1 MHESNILKIKIET
14 EKIVQQALTINKN
27 EEFKRILENEG
38 DKLKNLEFII
48 SIVGTVKAGKSTTIN
63 AIVGQEILP
72 NRAYPMTT
80 LPTLVTHKKGQVEP
94 KLTMPKYETL
104 NKFLNQVR
112 EKLKRVS
119 NGEFSKDSHG
129 KEIIKTISDKNLRFK
144 EIYQGKDNIYIFLQ
158 TLNDLMRLAK
168 DIKLTP
174 PYKEFEKINELPRIE
189 IEFYYLN
196 HLEDMS
202 NTRLS
207 LLDTPGPDEFGH
219 SEDLKNIFRT
229 QLKQSSAIMLV
240 MNYTVIN
247 NEGAGKTREEIKE
260 IRNLIKDE
268 HLFVLVNKFDERTSK
283 DPDYENTKQNISK
296 SMFDSKLKVEN
307 IFPISARLAYLVNI
321 ARRELS
327 LKGKINKTIPW
338 VEDFGDKI
346 LGRKWE
352 NQIEN
357 ITEIEEACDEA
368 WKDSYF
374 KKPLEKIII
383 HGYSNSAFESL
394 GGILHKIEEINR
406 ILSNTFKTR
415 ESSLNDDI
423 QELKQNIEN
432 LKKDIENIGIVSRD
446 LDEKI
451 KNKLKDMESNIDEK
465 EKKILGKAKSQI
477 GEIYDDRESNEKE
490 KLKEEIKK
498 QDLEEE
504 RRREESEKNILK
516 PIGDILSSL
525 KANNTKKHRE
535 INQKHS
541 NVKTEKL
548 KKDGILKF
556 SNQSEAKLFIRDL
569 TDNLS
574 KNVNEIFNE
583 LDNMINSTKDEFI
596 PSLNKDIEQSIG
608 SIIVEIKERIG
619 EDIEI
624 KIPTLKIDKNKSKLD
639 YFDKSITEKSRQEKI
654 KKEQEGIKG
663 KVKRFFGELFGQD
676 DWGYDDDYKEIKDFI
691 ISKDSIDENIDKAFQ
706 NVSSEIKT
714 IINDLFK
721 NQIEKE
727 IRESV
732 SNLIQEIELYREEML
747 SVEKKKQADAFDKEK
762 EIALAKEDIE
772 SSKRLNER
780 ILKLK
785 DELVKSKING

>member
-112 EKLKRVS
+112 EKLKKDS

-219 SEDLKNIFRT
+219 SEELKNIFRT

-247 NEGAGKTREEIKE
+247 NEGAGKTREEVKE

-268 HLFVLVNKFDERTSK
+268 HFFVLVNKFDEKTSK

-296 SMFDSKLKVEN
+296 SMFDGKLKVEN

-374 KKPLEKIII
+374 KKPLDKIII

-415 ESSLNDDI
+415 ESSLNEDI
-423 QELKQNIEN
+423 QKLKQNIEN

-477 GEIYDDRESNEKE
+477 GEIYDDRESNQINER
-490 KLKEEIKK
+490 KK
-498 QDLEEE
+498 IEE
-504 RRREESEKNILK
+504 RRKES
-516 PIGDILSSL
+516 
-525 KANNTKKHRE
+525 KANPLYYFGANISALLHHKDNNKSSKNSDIETKQLE
-535 INQKHS
+535 
-541 NVKTEKL
+541 EK
-548 KKDGILKF
+548 GILEFKN
-556 SNQSEAKLFIRDL
+556 SDAAKLFIRDL

-574 KNVNEIFNE
+574 ENVNKIFNE

-596 PSLNKDIEQSIG
+596 PSLNKDIEKSIG
-608 SIIVEIKERIG
+608 SIIVKIKEKVG
-619 EDIEI
+619 ENIEI
-624 KIPTLKIDKNKSKLD
+624 RIPTLKIDKNKLKLD
-639 YFDKSITEKSRQEKI
+639 YFEEAIENG
-654 KKEQEGIKG
+654 KKYNPKKG
-663 KVKRFFGELFGQD
+663 NNLELLAG
-676 DWGYDDDYKEIKDFI
+676 
-691 ISKDSIDENIDKAFQ
+691 
-706 NVSSEIKT
+706 
-714 IINDLFK
+714 L
-721 NQIEKE
+721 
-727 IRESV
+727 
-732 SNLIQEIELYREEML
+732 
-747 SVEKKKQADAFDKEK
+747 KEK
-762 EIALAKEDIE
+762 
-772 SSKRLNER
+772 
-780 ILKLK
+780 
-785 DELVKSKING
+785 

>member
-219 SEDLKNIFRT
+219 SEELKNIFTT

-247 NEGAGKTREEIKE
+247 NEGAGKAREEIKE
-260 IRNLIKDE
+260 IQKLIEKE
-268 HLFVLVNKFDERTSK
+268 HLFILANKFDERTSK
-283 DPDYENTKQNISK
+283 DPDYEQTKQNISK
-296 SMFDSKLKVEN
+296 SMFNETIKENN
-307 IFPISARLAYLVNI
+307 IFPLSSKWAYLVNL
-321 ARRELS
+321 AKREIELN
-327 LKGKINKTIPW
+327 GKIDKNLSW
-338 VEDFGDKI
+338 AEDFGDEI

-352 NQIEN
+352 SKIEDN
-357 ITEIEEACDEA
+357 KEVEECCIEA
-368 WKDSYF
+368 WQDSYF
-374 KKPLEKIII
+374 EEPLNKIII
-383 HGYSNSAFESL
+383 HGYSNTTFKSL
-394 GGILHKIEEINR
+394 SSVLHKIKGINEELLNVFKVSENSLEKNIDTLNND
-406 ILSNTFKTR
+406 ISNLEKDIKNI
-415 ESSLNDDI
+415 SNIQKSLDEDI
-423 QELKQNIEN
+423 QKELENIEQNIEKQEEEFLQNAKNEIGNIYGNTNHMLMKNKKELRIKEQIERNKKLPNQIWERLIPSREN
-432 LKKDIENIGIVSRD
+432 LNEEKNDSKSKNEKELEENGKLRFENESDAKSFISELNEKLAFNVKNTLEKLDEMLNNQVSIFIPNLNEKIEDNIGSVI
-446 LDEKI
+446 EKI
-451 KNKLKDMESNIDEK
+451 KERVGDDVQIKIPNLKIDKDGNIVGNHLKDAVE
-465 EKKILGKAKSQI
+465 
-477 GEIYDDRESNEKE
+477 
-490 KLKEEIKK
+490 
-498 QDLEEE
+498 
-504 RRREESEKNILK
+504 
-516 PIGDILSSL
+516 
-525 KANNTKKHRE
+525 T
-535 INQKHS
+535 
-541 NVKTEKL
+541 KTEKL
-548 KKDGILKF
+548 R
-556 SNQSEAKLFIRDL
+556 KL
-569 TDNLS
+569 
-574 KNVNEIFNE
+574 
-583 LDNMINSTKDEFI
+583 
-596 PSLNKDIEQSIG
+596 
-608 SIIVEIKERIG
+608 
-619 EDIEI
+619 
-624 KIPTLKIDKNKSKLD
+624 
-639 YFDKSITEKSRQEKI
+639 
-654 KKEQEGIKG
+654 KEQEGFWG
-663 KVKRFFGELFGQD
+663 SFKRAISPD
-676 DWGYDDDYKEIKDFI
+676 DWEWGRDVDYVYSQYFELTKDGIDKQIDLAFEDVSKSIRKTTDDIFEHQIKHEISQSIDKLIKEIENYRCEMMDVVKKKLADTFDNKKAI
-691 ISKDSIDENIDKAFQ
+691 VSAKEYQEISIRLSERIEKSDSFLR
-706 NVSSEIKT
+706 EIK
-714 IINDLFK
+714 
-721 NQIEKE
+721 
-727 IRESV
+727 
-732 SNLIQEIELYREEML
+732 
-747 SVEKKKQADAFDKEK
+747 
-762 EIALAKEDIE
+762 
-772 SSKRLNER
+772 
-780 ILKLK
+780 
-785 DELVKSKING
+785 

>member
-112 EKLKRVS
+112 EKLKKDS

-219 SEDLKNIFRT
+219 SEELKNIFRT

-247 NEGAGKTREEIKE
+247 NEGAGKTREEVKE

-268 HLFVLVNKFDERTSK
+268 HFFVLVNKFDEKTSK

-296 SMFDSKLKVEN
+296 SMFDGKLKVEN

-374 KKPLEKIII
+374 KKPLDKIII

-415 ESSLNDDI
+415 ESSLNEDI
-423 QELKQNIEN
+423 QKLKQNIEN

-477 GEIYDDRESNEKE
+477 GEIYDDRESNQINER
-490 KLKEEIKK
+490 KK
-498 QDLEEE
+498 IEE
-504 RRREESEKNILK
+504 RRKE
-516 PIGDILSSL
+516 L
-525 KANNTKKHRE
+525 KANQPLNNIGANILALLHHKDNNKSSKNSDIETKQLE
-535 INQKHS
+535 
-541 NVKTEKL
+541 EK
-548 KKDGILKF
+548 GILEFKN
-556 SNQSEAKLFIRDL
+556 SDAAKLFITDL
-569 TDNLS
+569 TVNLS
-574 KNVNEIFNE
+574 ENVNKIFNE

-596 PSLNKDIEQSIG
+596 PSLNKDIEKSIG
-608 SIIVEIKERIG
+608 SIIVKIKEKVG
-619 EDIEI
+619 ENIEI
-624 KIPTLKIDKNKSKLD
+624 RIPTLKIDKNKLKLD
-639 YFDKSITEKSRQEKI
+639 YFEEAIENGKKYNPKKS
-654 KKEQEGIKG
+654 EQSGAFGWLKR
-663 KVKRFFGELFGQD
+663 KVDFFD
-676 DWGYDDDYKEIKDFI
+676 ANWGYDDGYDDIFK
-691 ISKDSIDENIDKAFQ
+691 ISKGNIDKNVDKAFQ
-706 NVSSEIKT
+706 NVSSEIQT

-727 IRESV
+727 IKESV
-732 SNLIQEIELYREEML
+732 SNLIQEIELYREEMI
-747 SVEKKKQADAFDKEK
+747 SVEKKNQADAFDKEK

>member
-112 EKLKRVS
+112 EKLKKDS

-219 SEDLKNIFRT
+219 SEELKNIFRT

-247 NEGAGKTREEIKE
+247 NEGAGKTREEVKE

-374 KKPLEKIII
+374 KKPLDKIII

-415 ESSLNDDI
+415 ESSLNEDI
-423 QELKQNIEN
+423 QKLKQNIEN

-477 GEIYDDRESNEKE
+477 GEIYDDRESNQINER
-490 KLKEEIKK
+490 KK
-498 QDLEEE
+498 IEE
-504 RRREESEKNILK
+504 RRKE
-516 PIGDILSSL
+516 L
-525 KANNTKKHRE
+525 KANQPLNNIGANILALLHHKDNNKSSKNSDIETKQLE
-535 INQKHS
+535 
-541 NVKTEKL
+541 EK
-548 KKDGILKF
+548 GILEFKN
-556 SNQSEAKLFIRDL
+556 SDAAKLFIRDL

-574 KNVNEIFNE
+574 ENVNKIFNE

-596 PSLNKDIEQSIG
+596 PSLNKDIEKSIG
-608 SIIVEIKERIG
+608 SIIVKIKEKVG
-619 EDIEI
+619 ENIEI
-624 KIPTLKIDKNKSKLD
+624 RIPTLKIDKNKLKLD
-639 YFDKSITEKSRQEKI
+639 YFEEAIENG
-654 KKEQEGIKG
+654 KKYNPKKREQSGAFGWLKR
-663 KVKRFFGELFGQD
+663 KVDFFD
-676 DWGYDDDYKEIKDFI
+676 ANWGYDDGYDDIFK
-691 ISKDSIDENIDKAFQ
+691 ISKGNIDKNVDKAFQ
-706 NVSSEIKT
+706 NVSSEIQT

-727 IRESV
+727 IKESV
-732 SNLIQEIELYREEML
+732 SNLIQEIELYREEMI
-747 SVEKKKQADAFDKEK
+747 SVEKKNQADAFDKEK

>member
-112 EKLKRVS
+112 EKLKKDS

-219 SEDLKNIFRT
+219 SEELKNIFRT

-247 NEGAGKTREEIKE
+247 NEGAGKTREEVKE

-268 HLFVLVNKFDERTSK
+268 HFFVLVNKFDEKTSK

-296 SMFDSKLKVEN
+296 SMFDGKLKVEN

-357 ITEIEEACDEA
+357 ITEIEEACAEA

-374 KKPLEKIII
+374 KKPLDKIII

-415 ESSLNDDI
+415 ESSLNEDI
-423 QELKQNIEN
+423 QKLKQNIEN
-432 LKKDIENIGIVSRD
+432 LKKDIENIGIVSKD

-451 KNKLKDMESNIDEK
+451 EAKLESIKSNIDEK
-465 EKKILGKAKSQI
+465 GKEFLKNAKYQI
-477 GEIYDDRESNEKE
+477 GKIYDDRESNQINER
-490 KLKEEIKK
+490 KK
-498 QDLEEE
+498 IEE
-504 RRREESEKNILK
+504 RRKE
-516 PIGDILSSL
+516 L
-525 KANNTKKHRE
+525 KANHPLYNIRANISALLHHKDNNKSSKIKEKNSDIETKQLE
-535 INQKHS
+535 
-541 NVKTEKL
+541 EK
-548 KKDGILKF
+548 GILEF
-556 SNQSEAKLFIRDL
+556 QNSDAAKLFIRDL

-574 KNVNEIFNE
+574 ENVYEIFNE
-583 LDNMINSTKDEFI
+583 LANMINSTKDEFI

-608 SIIVEIKERIG
+608 SIIVKIKEKVG
-619 EDIEI
+619 ENIEI
-624 KIPTLKIDKNKSKLD
+624 RIPTLKIDKNKLKLD
-639 YFDKSITEKSRQEKI
+639 YFEEAIENGKKYNPKKS
-654 KKEQEGIKG
+654 EQSGAFGWLKR
-663 KVKRFFGELFGQD
+663 KVDFFD
-676 DWGYDDDYKEIKDFI
+676 ANWGYDDGYDDIFK
-691 ISKDSIDENIDKAFQ
+691 ISKGNIDKNVDKAFQ
-706 NVSSEIKT
+706 NVSSEIQT

-727 IRESV
+727 IKESV
-732 SNLIQEIELYREEML
+732 SNLIQEIELYREEMI
-747 SVEKKKQADAFDKEK
+747 SVEKKNQADAFDKEK

-785 DELVKSKING
+785 AELAKSKING

>member
-112 EKLKRVS
+112 EKLKKDS

-219 SEDLKNIFRT
+219 SEELKNIFRT

-247 NEGAGKTREEIKE
+247 NEGAGKTREEVKE

-268 HLFVLVNKFDERTSK
+268 HFFVLVNKFDEKTSK

-296 SMFDSKLKVEN
+296 SMFDGKLKVEN

-374 KKPLEKIII
+374 KKPLDKIII

-415 ESSLNDDI
+415 ESSLNKDI
-423 QELKQNIEN
+423 QKLKQNIEN

-477 GEIYDDRESNEKE
+477 GEIYDDRESNQINER
-490 KLKEEIKK
+490 KK
-498 QDLEEE
+498 IEE
-504 RRREESEKNILK
+504 RRKE
-516 PIGDILSSL
+516 L
-525 KANNTKKHRE
+525 KANQPLNNISANILALLHHKDNNKSSKNSDIETKQLE
-535 INQKHS
+535 
-541 NVKTEKL
+541 EK
-548 KKDGILKF
+548 GILEFKN
-556 SNQSEAKLFIRDL
+556 SDAAKLFIRDL

-574 KNVNEIFNE
+574 ENVNKIFNE

-596 PSLNKDIEQSIG
+596 PSLNKDIEKSIG
-608 SIIVEIKERIG
+608 SIIVKIKEKVG
-619 EDIEI
+619 ENIEI
-624 KIPTLKIDKNKSKLD
+624 RIPTLKIDKNKLKLD
-639 YFDKSITEKSRQEKI
+639 YFEEAIENG
-654 KKEQEGIKG
+654 KKYNPKKREQSGAFGWLKR
-663 KVKRFFGELFGQD
+663 KVDFFD
-676 DWGYDDDYKEIKDFI
+676 ANWGYDDGYDDIFK
-691 ISKDSIDENIDKAFQ
+691 ISKGNIDKNVDKAFQ
-706 NVSSEIKT
+706 NVSSEIQT

-727 IRESV
+727 IKESV
-732 SNLIQEIELYREEML
+732 SNLIQEIELYREEMI
-747 SVEKKKQADAFDKEK
+747 SVEKKNQADAFDKEK

-785 DELVKSKING
+785 DELAKSKING

>member
-112 EKLKRVS
+112 EKLKKDS

-219 SEDLKNIFRT
+219 SEELKNIFRT

-247 NEGAGKTREEIKE
+247 NEGAGKTREEVKE

-268 HLFVLVNKFDERTSK
+268 HFFVLVNKFDERTSK

-296 SMFDSKLKVEN
+296 SMFDGKLKVEN

-357 ITEIEEACDEA
+357 ITEIEEACAEA

-374 KKPLEKIII
+374 KKPLDKIII

-415 ESSLNDDI
+415 ESSLNEDI
-423 QELKQNIEN
+423 QKLKQNIEN

-477 GEIYDDRESNEKE
+477 GEIYDDRESNQINER
-490 KLKEEIKK
+490 KK
-498 QDLEEE
+498 IEE
-504 RRREESEKNILK
+504 RRKE
-516 PIGDILSSL
+516 L
-525 KANNTKKHRE
+525 KANQPLNNIGANILALLHHKDNNKSSKNSDIETKQLE
-535 INQKHS
+535 
-541 NVKTEKL
+541 EK
-548 KKDGILKF
+548 GILEFKN
-556 SNQSEAKLFIRDL
+556 SDAAKLFIRDL

-574 KNVNEIFNE
+574 ENVNKIFNE

-596 PSLNKDIEQSIG
+596 PSLNKDIEKSIG
-608 SIIVEIKERIG
+608 SIIVKIKEKVG
-619 EDIEI
+619 ENIEI
-624 KIPTLKIDKNKSKLD
+624 RIPTLKIDKNKLKLD
-639 YFDKSITEKSRQEKI
+639 YFEEAIENG
-654 KKEQEGIKG
+654 KKYNPKKREQSGAFGWLKR
-663 KVKRFFGELFGQD
+663 KVDFFD
-676 DWGYDDDYKEIKDFI
+676 ANWGYDDGYDDIFK
-691 ISKDSIDENIDKAFQ
+691 ISKGNIDKNVDKAFQ
-706 NVSSEIKT
+706 NVSSEIQT

-727 IRESV
+727 IKESV
-732 SNLIQEIELYREEML
+732 SNLIQEIELYREEMI
-747 SVEKKKQADAFDKEK
+747 SVEKKNQADAFDKEK

-785 DELVKSKING
+785 DELAKSKING

>member
-112 EKLKRVS
+112 EKLKKDS

-219 SEDLKNIFRT
+219 SEELKNIFRT

-247 NEGAGKTREEIKE
+247 NEGAGKTREEVKE

-268 HLFVLVNKFDERTSK
+268 HLFVLVNKFDEKTSK

-374 KKPLEKIII
+374 KKPLDKIII

-415 ESSLNDDI
+415 ESSLNEDI
-423 QELKQNIEN
+423 QKLKQNIEN

-477 GEIYDDRESNEKE
+477 GEIYDDRESNQINER
-490 KLKEEIKK
+490 KK
-498 QDLEEE
+498 IEE
-504 RRREESEKNILK
+504 RRKE
-516 PIGDILSSL
+516 L
-525 KANNTKKHRE
+525 KANQPLNNIGANILALLHHKDNNKSSKNSDIETKQLE
-535 INQKHS
+535 
-541 NVKTEKL
+541 EK
-548 KKDGILKF
+548 GILEFKN
-556 SNQSEAKLFIRDL
+556 SDAAKLFIRDL

-574 KNVNEIFNE
+574 ENVNKIFNE

-596 PSLNKDIEQSIG
+596 PSLNKDIEKSIG
-608 SIIVEIKERIG
+608 SIIVKIKEKVG
-619 EDIEI
+619 ENIEI
-624 KIPTLKIDKNKSKLD
+624 RIPTLKIDKNKLKLD
-639 YFDKSITEKSRQEKI
+639 YFEEAIENG
-654 KKEQEGIKG
+654 KKYNPKKREQSGAFGWLKR
-663 KVKRFFGELFGQD
+663 KVDFFD
-676 DWGYDDDYKEIKDFI
+676 ANWGYDDGYDDIFK
-691 ISKDSIDENIDKAFQ
+691 ISKGNIDKNVDKAFQ
-706 NVSSEIKT
+706 NVSSEIQT

-727 IRESV
+727 IKESV
-732 SNLIQEIELYREEML
+732 SNLIQEIELYREEMI
-747 SVEKKKQADAFDKEK
+747 SVEKKNQADAFDKEK

-772 SSKRLNER
+772 GSKRLNER

-785 DELVKSKING
+785 DELAKSKING

>member
-112 EKLKRVS
+112 EKLKKDS

-219 SEDLKNIFRT
+219 SEELKNIFRT

-247 NEGAGKTREEIKE
+247 NEGAGKTREEVKE

-268 HLFVLVNKFDERTSK
+268 HFFVLVNKFDEKTSK

-296 SMFDSKLKVEN
+296 SMFDGKLKVEN

-374 KKPLEKIII
+374 KKPLDKIII

-415 ESSLNDDI
+415 ESSLNEDI
-423 QELKQNIEN
+423 QKLKQNIEN

-477 GEIYDDRESNEKE
+477 GEIYDDRESNQINER
-490 KLKEEIKK
+490 KK
-498 QDLEEE
+498 IEE
-504 RRREESEKNILK
+504 RRKE
-516 PIGDILSSL
+516 L
-525 KANNTKKHRE
+525 KANQPLNNIGANILALLHHKDNNKSSKNSDIETKQLE
-535 INQKHS
+535 
-541 NVKTEKL
+541 EK
-548 KKDGILKF
+548 GILEFKN
-556 SNQSEAKLFIRDL
+556 SDAAKLFIRDL

-574 KNVNEIFNE
+574 ENVNKIFNE

-596 PSLNKDIEQSIG
+596 PSLNKDIEKSIG
-608 SIIVEIKERIG
+608 SIIVKIKEKVG
-619 EDIEI
+619 ENIEI
-624 KIPTLKIDKNKSKLD
+624 RIPTLKIDKNKLKLD
-639 YFDKSITEKSRQEKI
+639 YFEEAIENG
-654 KKEQEGIKG
+654 KKYNPKKREQSGAFGWLKR
-663 KVKRFFGELFGQD
+663 KVDFFD
-676 DWGYDDDYKEIKDFI
+676 ANWGYDDGYDDIFK
-691 ISKDSIDENIDKAFQ
+691 ISKGNIDKNVDKAFQ
-706 NVSSEIKT
+706 NVSSEIQT

-747 SVEKKKQADAFDKEK
+747 SVEKKNQADAFDKEK

-785 DELVKSKING
+785 DELAKSKING

>member
-112 EKLKRVS
+112 EKLKKDS

-219 SEDLKNIFRT
+219 SEELKNIFRT

-247 NEGAGKTREEIKE
+247 NEGAGKTREEVKE

-268 HLFVLVNKFDERTSK
+268 HLFVLVNKFDEKTSK

-296 SMFDSKLKVEN
+296 SMFDGKLKVEN

-374 KKPLEKIII
+374 KKPLDKIII

-415 ESSLNDDI
+415 ESSLNEDI
-423 QELKQNIEN
+423 QKLKQNIEN

-477 GEIYDDRESNEKE
+477 GEIYDDRESNQINER
-490 KLKEEIKK
+490 KK
-498 QDLEEE
+498 IEE
-504 RRREESEKNILK
+504 RRKE
-516 PIGDILSSL
+516 L
-525 KANNTKKHRE
+525 KANQPLNNIGANILALLHHKDNNKSSKNSDIETKQLE
-535 INQKHS
+535 
-541 NVKTEKL
+541 EK
-548 KKDGILKF
+548 GILEFKN
-556 SNQSEAKLFIRDL
+556 SDAAKLFIRDL

-574 KNVNEIFNE
+574 ENVNKIFNE

-596 PSLNKDIEQSIG
+596 PSLNKDIEKSIG
-608 SIIVEIKERIG
+608 SIIVKIKEKVG
-619 EDIEI
+619 ENIEI
-624 KIPTLKIDKNKSKLD
+624 RIPTLKIDKNKLKLD
-639 YFDKSITEKSRQEKI
+639 YFEEAIENG
-654 KKEQEGIKG
+654 KKYNPKKREQSGAFGWLKR
-663 KVKRFFGELFGQD
+663 KVDFFD
-676 DWGYDDDYKEIKDFI
+676 ANWGYDDGYDDIFK
-691 ISKDSIDENIDKAFQ
+691 ISKGNIDKNVDKAFQ
-706 NVSSEIKT
+706 NVSSEIQT

-727 IRESV
+727 IKESV
-732 SNLIQEIELYREEML
+732 SNLIQEIELYREEMI
-747 SVEKKKQADAFDKEK
+747 SVEKKNQADAFDKEK

>member
-112 EKLKRVS
+112 EKLKKDS

-247 NEGAGKTREEIKE
+247 NEGAGKTREEVKE

-268 HLFVLVNKFDERTSK
+268 HLFVLVNKFDEKTSK

-374 KKPLEKIII
+374 KKPLDKIII

-415 ESSLNDDI
+415 ESSLNEDI
-423 QELKQNIEN
+423 QKLKQNIEN

-477 GEIYDDRESNEKE
+477 GEIYDDRESNQINER
-490 KLKEEIKK
+490 KK
-498 QDLEEE
+498 IEE
-504 RRREESEKNILK
+504 RRKE
-516 PIGDILSSL
+516 L
-525 KANNTKKHRE
+525 KANQPLNNIGANILALLHHKDNNKSSKNSDIETKQLE
-535 INQKHS
+535 
-541 NVKTEKL
+541 EK
-548 KKDGILKF
+548 GILEFKN
-556 SNQSEAKLFIRDL
+556 SDAAKLFIRDL

-574 KNVNEIFNE
+574 ENVNKIFNE

-596 PSLNKDIEQSIG
+596 PSLNKDIEKSIG
-608 SIIVEIKERIG
+608 SIIVKIKEKVG
-619 EDIEI
+619 ENIEI
-624 KIPTLKIDKNKSKLD
+624 RIPTLKIDKNKLKLD
-639 YFDKSITEKSRQEKI
+639 YFEEAIENG
-654 KKEQEGIKG
+654 KKYNPKKREQSGAFGWLKR
-663 KVKRFFGELFGQD
+663 KVDFFD
-676 DWGYDDDYKEIKDFI
+676 ANWGYDDGYDDIFK
-691 ISKDSIDENIDKAFQ
+691 ISKGNIDKNVDKAFQ
-706 NVSSEIKT
+706 NVSSEIQT

-727 IRESV
+727 IKESV
-732 SNLIQEIELYREEML
+732 SNLIQEIELYREEMI
-747 SVEKKKQADAFDKEK
+747 SVEKKNQADAFDKEK

>member
-112 EKLKRVS
+112 EKLKKDS

-219 SEDLKNIFRT
+219 SEELKNIFRT

-247 NEGAGKTREEIKE
+247 NEGAGKTREEVKE

-268 HLFVLVNKFDERTSK
+268 HFFVLVNKFDERTSK

-296 SMFDSKLKVEN
+296 SMFDGKLKVEN

-374 KKPLEKIII
+374 KKPLDKIII

-415 ESSLNDDI
+415 ESSLNEDI
-423 QELKQNIEN
+423 QKLKQNIEN

-477 GEIYDDRESNEKE
+477 GEIYDDRESNQINER
-490 KLKEEIKK
+490 KK
-498 QDLEEE
+498 IEE
-504 RRREESEKNILK
+504 RRKE
-516 PIGDILSSL
+516 L
-525 KANNTKKHRE
+525 KANQPLNNIGANILALLHHKDNNKSSKNSDIETKQLE
-535 INQKHS
+535 
-541 NVKTEKL
+541 EK
-548 KKDGILKF
+548 GILEFKN
-556 SNQSEAKLFIRDL
+556 SDAAKLFIRDL

-574 KNVNEIFNE
+574 ENVNKIFNE

-596 PSLNKDIEQSIG
+596 PSLNKDIEKSIG
-608 SIIVEIKERIG
+608 SIIVKIKEKVG
-619 EDIEI
+619 ENIEI
-624 KIPTLKIDKNKSKLD
+624 RIPTLKIDKNKLKLD
-639 YFDKSITEKSRQEKI
+639 YFEEAIENG
-654 KKEQEGIKG
+654 KKYNPKKREQSGAFGWLKR
-663 KVKRFFGELFGQD
+663 KVDFFD
-676 DWGYDDDYKEIKDFI
+676 ANWGYDDGYDDIFK
-691 ISKDSIDENIDKAFQ
+691 ISKGNIDKNVDKAFQ
-706 NVSSEIKT
+706 NVSSEIQT

-727 IRESV
+727 IKESV
-732 SNLIQEIELYREEML
+732 SNLIQEIELYREEMI
-747 SVEKKKQADAFDKEK
+747 SVEKKNQADAFDKEK

-772 SSKRLNER
+772 GSKRLNER

-785 DELVKSKING
+785 DELAKSKING

>member
-112 EKLKRVS
+112 EKLKKDS

-219 SEDLKNIFRT
+219 SEELKNIFRT

-247 NEGAGKTREEIKE
+247 NEGAGKTREEVKE

-268 HLFVLVNKFDERTSK
+268 HLFVLVNKFDEKTSK

-374 KKPLEKIII
+374 KKPLDKIII

-406 ILSNTFKTR
+406 ILSNTFKAR
-415 ESSLNDDI
+415 ESSLNEDI
-423 QELKQNIEN
+423 QKLKQNIEN

-477 GEIYDDRESNEKE
+477 GEIYDDRESNQINER
-490 KLKEEIKK
+490 KK
-498 QDLEEE
+498 IEE
-504 RRREESEKNILK
+504 RRKE
-516 PIGDILSSL
+516 L
-525 KANNTKKHRE
+525 KANQPLNNIGANILALLHHKDNNKSSKNSDIETKQLE
-535 INQKHS
+535 
-541 NVKTEKL
+541 EK
-548 KKDGILKF
+548 GILEFKN
-556 SNQSEAKLFIRDL
+556 SDAAKLFIRDL

-574 KNVNEIFNE
+574 ENVNKIFNE

-596 PSLNKDIEQSIG
+596 PSLNKDIEKSIG
-608 SIIVEIKERIG
+608 SIIVKIKEKVG
-619 EDIEI
+619 ENIEI
-624 KIPTLKIDKNKSKLD
+624 RIPTLKIDKNKLKLD
-639 YFDKSITEKSRQEKI
+639 YFEEAIENG
-654 KKEQEGIKG
+654 KKYNPKKREQSGAFGWLKR
-663 KVKRFFGELFGQD
+663 KVDFFD
-676 DWGYDDDYKEIKDFI
+676 ANWGYDDGYDDIFK
-691 ISKDSIDENIDKAFQ
+691 ISKGNIDKNVDKAFQ
-706 NVSSEIKT
+706 NVSSEIQT

-727 IRESV
+727 IKESV
-732 SNLIQEIELYREEML
+732 SNLIQEIELYREEMI
-747 SVEKKKQADAFDKEK
+747 SVEKKNQADAFDKEK